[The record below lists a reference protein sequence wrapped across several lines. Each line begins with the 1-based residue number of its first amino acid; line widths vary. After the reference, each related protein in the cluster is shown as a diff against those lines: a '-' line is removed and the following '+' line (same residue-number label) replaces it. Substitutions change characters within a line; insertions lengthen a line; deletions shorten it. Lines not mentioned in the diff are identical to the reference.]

1 MNRRGMRSV
10 LLVGIVATLVSTA
23 SADSANNALVTFDNG
38 SEGWSLLGW
47 DVTTPTGGNRGA
59 RIHWDDFIDNF
70 WMAARSDSHPAF
82 IGDYTRKGPV
92 TLSIDWQVDYIYFF
106 FSPVP
111 RDLVVILYDDDE
123 FNGAPPAAVWA
134 HLGTLD
140 GNGMDWTTFSVDVTD
155 VTSST
160 LPVGWNG
167 AGDEDPNTFEPVLP
181 AGRTWANVLQGVDRI
196 EFTTSVPGWFFGFTN
211 FNVSIDNVGIAPISA
226 ECPGDLDGSNSVDQ
240 ADLGILLANFGCSG
254 RPGACTGDL
263 NGDGDVNQADLG
275 ILLAN
280 FGTSC
285 N

>member
-1 MNRRGMRSV
+1 MNRRMNGV
-10 LLVGIVATLVSTA
+10 ALIAGILSLAVAA
-23 SADSANNALVTFDNG
+23 SGSSPNSAHVTFSSG

-47 DVTTPTGGNRGA
+47 DQTTPDGGNPGA
-59 RIHWDDFIDNF
+59 RIHWEDFIDNF
-70 WMAARSDSHPAF
+70 WMAARSDSNLAF

-106 FSPVP
+106 FSPVQ
-111 RDLVVILYDDDE
+111 RDLVVILYDDDTY
-123 FNGAPPAAVWA
+123 NGAPPAAVWA

-140 GNGMDWTTFSVDVTD
+140 GNGMDWTTFSADVTD
-155 VTSST
+155 VTSDT
-160 LPVGWNG
+160 LPAGWNG
-167 AGDEDPNTFEPVLP
+167 AGDEDPVTFEPVLP

-211 FNVSIDNVGIAPISA
+211 FNVSIDNVRITPITTD
-226 ECPGDLDGSNSVDQ
+226 CPGDLDGSNTVDQ

-263 NGDGDVNQADLG
+263 NGDGEVNQADLG

-280 FGTSC
+280 FGASC